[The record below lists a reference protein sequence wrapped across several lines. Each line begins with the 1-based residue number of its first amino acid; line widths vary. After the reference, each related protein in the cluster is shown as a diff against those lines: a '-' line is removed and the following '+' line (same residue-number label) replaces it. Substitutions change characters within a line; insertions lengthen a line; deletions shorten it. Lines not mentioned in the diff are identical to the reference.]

1 MNYKLQNAN
10 TYFEQTGVVIS
21 TIVSIINMLILI
33 IVLVND
39 TAAPLATLSLLIEFI
54 FGTVL
59 SFLILR
65 KRQKYIH
72 LLPFLLLNWL
82 IGCFCLNTSISIFE
96 DLPVWVYMTTLLFF
110 ITNFFIYKELKDNN
124 FTLAVFFVNGVSY
137 TVILYYTIY
146 LLPLI
151 PFSILAIILLGIGFY
166 GLVPLVISIIH
177 LISITRSFQE
187 NKRYF
192 NSFALGFLIVIVSL
206 AAFAIRLNIES
217 EKIIK
222 NEIIT
227 SFDYNDD
234 LPNYIKISQNLEP
247 NFFNEIL
254 LKKDIVYKG
263 PEDFFSF
270 RDLDSFGTKQFNQTK
285 VHNPFITIAYFFCK
299 DLNLDN
305 NDRIN
310 ILKSN
315 FDTRLETEEQLW
327 SGKDLFT
334 KNIKEDVKLYPES
347 RLAYTEIT
355 MNIACE
361 KDTWEDKE
369 AIYSFQLPE
378 GSVATSLSLWVNGI
392 ERKGLLTTK
401 EKAQAAYKQIVGVE
415 SRDPSLLQWRE
426 GNKVVVRVFPINY
439 KTPRTFKCGFT
450 TPLKVEDNEM
460 KYESISIKGPNISNA
475 ATVSRIQL
483 KGNAK
488 VQTSKDFDL
497 KNNTYI
503 NESTGLD
510 SWQAVVPL
518 NKTLLPNSFVWK
530 DKIYEVKDIQ
540 KIIVPF
546 AASEIILDLNS
557 NWTISEIESFL
568 DLKGKQFYIY
578 SDKEKKEINKENYR
592 DLQYEF
598 KKLHYSLLPL
608 YKITKNSLII
618 TKCGTFSANFDE
630 LEESNYLK
638 KIRTETKAQNL
649 KVINISAEINPF
661 WQTAKEQK
669 YVEYYQ
675 TTLNNSLKM
684 IKENHFTT
692 FKTAE
697 NLVNIESAQISIQ
710 ENSKDSISKSSGS
723 NHIYRMYAFGKV
735 LEEQVKI
742 QGDTLAANKYITLA
756 KDANIVTPISS
767 LIVLET
773 DDDYKKNGIEKNVD
787 TLANASINNDGAV
800 PEPHEWALIFIAC
813 TTLFFYY
820 RKSKKQT
827 S

>member
-1 MNYKLQNAN
+1 MNYKLKN
-10 TYFEQTGVVIS
+10 TEDYFQQTGVAIS
-21 TIVSIINMLILI
+21 TIISIINMLILVI
-33 IVLVND
+33 ILMND
-39 TAAPLATLSLLIEFI
+39 DAAPLAILSLLIEFI
-54 FGTVL
+54 FGVVL

-65 KRQKYIH
+65 KRKKYIH

-96 DLPVWVYMTTLLFF
+96 DLPVWIYITTLIFC
-110 ITNFFIYKELKDNN
+110 ITNFFIYKELKDNLT
-124 FTLAVFFVNGVSY
+124 TLALFFINGVSF
-137 TVILYYTIY
+137 TVIIYYTFY
-146 LLPLI
+146 LLPII
-151 PFSILAIILLGIGFY
+151 PFSIIGIIVLGIGFY
-166 GLVPLVISIIH
+166 GLVPLLISFIH
-177 LISITRSFQE
+177 LINVTKSFQE

-192 NSFALGFLIVIVSL
+192 NSFALGFLTVVL
-206 AAFAIRLNIES
+206 ALIAFVIRLNIES
-217 EKIIK
+217 EKITQNKTIL
-222 NEIIT
+222 

-234 LPNYIKISQNLEP
+234 LPNYIKISQSLEP

-270 RDLDSFGTKQFNQTK
+270 RDLNSFGTKQFNQRK
-285 VHNPFITIAYFFCK
+285 IHNPFITIAYIFCK

-305 NDRIN
+305 DDRIS

-315 FDTRLETEEQLW
+315 FDKRLETEEQLW
-327 SGKDLFT
+327 SGEDLFT
-334 KNIKEDVKLYPES
+334 KNIKEDVKLFPES

-361 KDTWEDKE
+361 KDSWQDKE

-392 ERKGLLTTK
+392 ERKGVLTTK
-401 EKAQAAYKQIVGVE
+401 EKAQTAYKQIVGVE
-415 SRDPSLLQWRE
+415 NRDPSLLQWKE
-426 GNKVVVRVFPINY
+426 GNKIVVRVFPVSY

-475 ATVSRIQL
+475 VTVSRIQL

-510 SWQAVVPL
+510 SWQAVIPL
-518 NKTLLPNSFVWK
+518 NKTLHQNSFVWK

-540 KIIVPF
+540 KTIVPF
-546 AASEIILDLNS
+546 TASEIILDLNS
-557 NWTISEIESFL
+557 NWTISEIESL
-568 DLKGKQFYIY
+568 LELKGKQFFVYI
-578 SDKEKKEINKENYR
+578 DKEKREINKENYR
-592 DLQYEF
+592 ELQYEL
-598 KKLHYSLLPL
+598 KDLHYSLLPL
-608 YKITKNSLII
+608 YKITKNSLIV
-618 TKCGTFSANFDE
+618 TKCGTFSANFEE

-638 KIRTETKAQNL
+638 KIRRETKQQNL

-675 TTLNNSLKM
+675 TTLSNSLKM
-684 IKENHFTT
+684 IKENHFIT
-692 FKTAE
+692 FKEAE
-697 NLVNIESAQISIQ
+697 NLVNIESAQIAIQ
-710 ENSKDSISKSSGS
+710 R
-723 NHIYRMYAFGKV
+723 NHNKTKNNN
-735 LEEQVKI
+735 LLNTKI
-742 QGDTLAANKYITLA
+742 GL
-756 KDANIVTPISS
+756 
-767 LIVLET
+767 
-773 DDDYKKNGIEKNVD
+773 
-787 TLANASINNDGAV
+787 
-800 PEPHEWALIFIAC
+800 
-813 TTLFFYY
+813 LFSFFQ
-820 RKSKKQT
+820 SQ
-827 S
+827 

>member
-1 MNYKLQNAN
+1 MNYKLKN
-10 TYFEQTGVVIS
+10 TEDYFQQTGVVIS
-21 TIVSIINMLILI
+21 TIISIVNILILAI
-33 IVLVND
+33 ILVNEA
-39 TAAPLATLSLLIEFI
+39 AAPLATLSLLIEFI

-65 KRQKYIH
+65 KREKYIH
-72 LLPFLLLNWL
+72 LLPFLFLNWL

-96 DLPVWVYMTTLLFF
+96 DLPVWIYMTTLIFC
-110 ITNFFIYKELKDNN
+110 ITNFFIYKELKENYT
-124 FTLAVFFVNGVSY
+124 TLALFFINGVSY
-137 TVILYYTIY
+137 TVILYYTLY
-146 LLPLI
+146 LLPII
-151 PFSILAIILLGIGFY
+151 PFSIIGIILLGIGFY
-166 GLVPLVISIIH
+166 GLAPLIISFIH
-177 LISITRSFQE
+177 LISITKSFQE
-187 NKRYF
+187 NKTYF
-192 NSFALGFLIVIVSL
+192 NSFALGFLTVVIALVT
-206 AAFAIRLNIES
+206 FVIRLNIES
-217 EKIIK
+217 EKITQ
-222 NEIIT
+222 NETIT

-263 PEDFFSF
+263 PEEFFSF
-270 RDLDSFGTKQFNQTK
+270 RGLNSFGTKQFNERK
-285 VHNPFITIAYFFCK
+285 IHNPFITIAYIFCK

-305 NDRIN
+305 DDRIS

-315 FDTRLETEEQLW
+315 FDKRLETEEQLW
-327 SGKDLFT
+327 SGEDLFT
-334 KNIKEDVKLYPES
+334 KNIKEDVKLFPES

-355 MNIACE
+355 MNIACK
-361 KDTWEDKE
+361 KDSWQDKE

-392 ERKGLLTTK
+392 ERKGVLTTK
-401 EKAQAAYKQIVGVE
+401 EKAQTAYKQIVGVE
-415 SRDPSLLQWRE
+415 YRDPSLMQWKE
-426 GNKVVVRVFPINY
+426 GNKVVVRVFPVRY

-450 TPLKVEDNEM
+450 TPLRVEDNEM

-475 ATVSRIQL
+475 ATVSRIQI

-518 NKTLLPNSFVWK
+518 SKTLHQNSFLWK

-540 KIIVPF
+540 KTIVPF
-546 AASEIILDLNS
+546 TASEIILDLNS
-557 NWTISEIESFL
+557 NWIISEIESLL
-568 DLKGKQFYIY
+568 DLKGKQFCVYI
-578 SDKEKKEINKENYR
+578 DKEKREINKENYR
-592 DLQYEF
+592 DLQYEL
-598 KKLHYSLLPL
+598 KDLHYSLLPL
-608 YKITKNSLII
+608 YKITKNSLIV
-618 TKCGTFSANFDE
+618 TKCGTFSANFEE

-638 KIRTETKAQNL
+638 KIRTETKQQNL

-675 TTLNNSLKM
+675 TTLSNSLKM
-684 IKENHFTT
+684 IKENHFIT
-692 FKTAE
+692 FKEAE
-697 NLVNIESAQISIQ
+697 NLVNIESAQIAIQ

-742 QGDTLAANKYITLA
+742 QGDALAANKYVTLA

-773 DDDYKKNGIEKNVD
+773 DEDYKNNGIEKNVD
-787 TLANASINNDGAV
+787 TLGNASINNDGAV